1 MTTCTFG
8 MAIVVRADKQASR
21 EPNNGVGRRV
31 RMKKFLRGGA
41 IKPSVWHTS
50 IGPSIQPFEIFWTA
64 ITAEFLP
71 LVSPFIPFFEVLRE
85 QQAPE

>member
-1 MTTCTFG
+1 

-31 RMKKFLRGGA
+31 R
-41 IKPSVWHTS
+41 
-50 IGPSIQPFEIFWTA
+50 
-64 ITAEFLP
+64 ITAKFLP